1 MGTQSGAGEDEEEAR
16 LASEVAAA
24 EAERGELAPRQ
35 QQQQQQPSMS
45 DTELVGAVED
55 ATRPSRAAEV
65 SPAEDVGAERN
76 TLHVSTA
83 FEPAG
88 MFDEEE
94 EHAGPADA
102 PTPMGTARVF
112 DRVSGERHHR
122 RRWPDLVS
130 ASLAWLTPRR
140 ALARR
145 GAGAARR
152 ARSRGARCAD
162 RDRATRPLPDRTVR
176 APTARRVSLA
186 ATAWPS
192 ARRRSAVQGLWHRRG
207 IHAVDE
213 PAWLAPCALHRGARA
228 VAPRHL
234 SRWWLGFSLG
244 GVLGSCHAAEQRDG
258 PGGQTEGAPAVGI
271 VQLQG
276 PDNMFPTWCA
286 QSQSRFLS
294 LPTAK
299 QGGRTEDDAG
309 RPLHAACGA
318 RTDGPA

>member
-24 EAERGELAPRQ
+24 DAEREELAPRQQQ

-140 ALARR
+140 ALARPPPQGR
-145 GAGAARR
+145 WSCAACTQPAGAVRR
-152 ARSRGARCAD
+152 PRPGHTPAARSDGESAHRPPRQPGGHCVALSPAPIGCAGPM
-162 RDRATRPLPDRTVR
+162 ASPWHP
-176 APTARRVSLA
+176 
-186 ATAWPS
+186 
-192 ARRRSAVQGLWHRRG
+192 RRR
-207 IHAVDE
+207 
-213 PAWLAPCALHRGARA
+213 
-228 VAPRHL
+228 
-234 SRWWLGFSLG
+234 
-244 GVLGSCHAAEQRDG
+244 
-258 PGGQTEGAPAVGI
+258 
-271 VQLQG
+271 
-276 PDNMFPTWCA
+276 
-286 QSQSRFLS
+286 
-294 LPTAK
+294 
-299 QGGRTEDDAG
+299 
-309 RPLHAACGA
+309 
-318 RTDGPA
+318 